1 MNIELKEMTIRE
13 LINCYRDNKED
24 GRLGHG
30 SKPGIRPPYQREFTY
45 KDSQRDAVIDTVTKG
60 FPLNLMYW
68 GVREDGGYEL
78 IDGQQRATSI
88 VQFIEGVFAFNGR
101 YFHNLQH
108 VEREQILNYKL
119 TTYLC
124 SGNGS
129 EKMEWFRTINIAGK
143 KLTNQELRNVI
154 YPGPWVSDAKRYFS
168 KNNCVAYNLGGDYL
182 SGSAIKQDYL
192 ETAIKWISN
201 DCIVQYMTENQ
212 HKPNANEIWFY
223 FQDVINWVKTVF
235 PKYHKKMK
243 SVAWGFLYNS
253 FKDRELDPKKIE
265 QEVAKMMEGKGI
277 KNIEDIYACV
287 LADQ

>member
-30 SKPGIRPPYQREFTY
+30 SKSGIRPPYQREFIY

-235 PKYHKKMK
+235 PKYQKK
-243 SVAWGFLYNS
+243 
-253 FKDRELDPKKIE
+253 
-265 QEVAKMMEGKGI
+265 
-277 KNIEDIYACV
+277 
-287 LADQ
+287 

>member
-1 MNIELKEMTIRE
+1 M
-13 LINCYRDNKED
+13 
-24 GRLGHG
+24 
-30 SKPGIRPPYQREFTY
+30 
-45 KDSQRDAVIDTVTKG
+45 IDTVTKG
-60 FPLNLMYW
+60 FPLNTMYW

-88 VQFIEGVFAFNGR
+88 AQFIEGVFAFNGR

-108 VEREQILNYKL
+108 VEREQILSYKL

-124 SGNGS
+124 SGTGS
-129 EKMEWFRTINIAGK
+129 EKMEWFRTISIAGK
-143 KLTNQELRNVI
+143 KLTDQELRNVI
-154 YPGPWVSDAKRYFS
+154 YPGPWVSEAKRYFS

-243 SVAWGFLYNS
+243 SVDWGFLYNS

-265 QEVAKMMEGKGI
+265 QEVAKMMEGV